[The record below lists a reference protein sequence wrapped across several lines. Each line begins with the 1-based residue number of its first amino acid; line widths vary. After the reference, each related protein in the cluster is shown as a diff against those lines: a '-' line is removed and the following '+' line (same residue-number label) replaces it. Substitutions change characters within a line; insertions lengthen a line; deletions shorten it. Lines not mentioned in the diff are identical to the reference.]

1 MSNVTVVL
9 DALIDVISNV
19 HALADSLQVFADA
32 LTEIKAIDVQAIEVK
47 EEPVAQILE
56 KESKPKK
63 EKAKIYTLEDVRGV
77 LAEKSQNGLISEV
90 KGLIAKFGGSK
101 LSDIAPSNY
110 EAIIKETEVLG
121 NE

>member
-1 MSNVTVVL
+1 MSKVTVVL

-19 HALADSLQVFADA
+19 RALADSLQVFADA

-47 EEPVAQILE
+47 EEPVAQIPE
-56 KESKPKK
+56 KAAKPKK
-63 EKAKIYTLEDVRGV
+63 KKAKTYTLEDVRGV
-77 LAEKSQNGLISEV
+77 LAEKSQNGLTSEV

-101 LSDIAPSNY
+101 LSDIDPSNY
-110 EAIIKETEVLG
+110 EAIIKEAEVLG